1 MVSKRVEGVEYGD
14 RWSLGIPHHPKS
26 IEIYKRI
33 EQLDFEIM
41 NDSFGFSSG
50 GDGDNGET
58 LMYLFD
64 VFFDE
69 KDKENPK

>member
-1 MVSKRVEGVEYGD
+1 MPNRIEGVEYGD
-14 RWSLGIPHHPKS
+14 RWSLGIPHNPKS
-26 IEIYKRI
+26 KELFKRI
-33 EQLDFEIM
+33 NELDWELM
-41 NDSFGFSSG
+41 NGYFDFRSG

-69 KDKENPK
+69 QEKLKGN